1 MALPAEMI
9 FGRKDAAVG
18 GAAVIVYLKRLLAD
32 LLVVDQRQHLKPV
45 RPRQE
50 ADDVRIGP
58 EGVLLLMVAIL
69 VKRLTFRGFIVF
81 DFSQQ
86 QPEFERDMT
95 QWLRETRVKYRED
108 VVEGLENAVAAF
120 QGLFRGQ
127 NFGKLLVRVGPEPGK
142 Q

>member
-1 MALPAEMI
+1 MA
-9 FGRKDAAVG
+9 
-18 GAAVIVYLKRLLAD
+18 
-32 LLVVDQRQHLKPV
+32 
-45 RPRQE
+45 
-50 ADDVRIGP
+50 
-58 EGVLLLMVAIL
+58 AIL

-81 DFSQQ
+81 DFAQQ
-86 QPEFERDMT
+86 RPEFERDMA
-95 QWLRETRVKYRED
+95 QWLREGRVKYRED